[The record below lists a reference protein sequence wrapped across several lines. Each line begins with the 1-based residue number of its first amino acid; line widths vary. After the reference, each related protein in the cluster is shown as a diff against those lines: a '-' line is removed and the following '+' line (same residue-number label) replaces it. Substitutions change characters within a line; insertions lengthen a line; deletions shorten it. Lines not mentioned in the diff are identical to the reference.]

1 MTEQLAREFKEV
13 DERAVSG
20 LDQRRKVALGTI
32 ALSFCAWL
40 RSRQGT
46 SIYLQHD
53 AETRNNADRWQNP
66 HTLITSE
73 TAMLRL
79 FEERLDPFPP
89 DEAPPPPVGLMRFLW
104 ACTRGARGYI
114 LAFALLSASVSIY
127 EAWLFSFLGQV
138 VDLLST
144 WQSGGAAGDEESR
157 VLWGIGIV
165 LVVSIGLVALRTMV
179 QHQILAINLPL
190 RLRWDFHRLMLRQS
204 LSFFSDE
211 FSGRVTTKVMQTALS
226 VREVL
231 FTLIEILPGI
241 GVYFIAI
248 IALAGGFALKLM
260 LPFLAWIVLF
270 GLAMVY
276 FVPRLGKVG
285 QEQADA
291 RSSMTGRIADAYTNI
306 TTVKL
311 FSHSK
316 REAHFARA
324 AMEDFKLTG
333 FRQMRLVSQFE
344 IVNQALVVALI
355 LGAGGYALWLWHQG
369 EVGTGAVAA
378 ITAMALRIN
387 GMSHWIMWQMTSLFE
402 NIGTVQDGMA
412 TLTSGPKVQD
422 VPDAK
427 VLEPAGGEVVF
438 DNVSFNYNG
447 ERQVLDGLTLHIRP
461 GEKIGLVGRSGA
473 GKSTLINLLL
483 RFYDVDRGEI
493 RIDGQ
498 NIAEVTQ
505 DSLRSVIGMV
515 TQDTSLLHRSIRD
528 NIAYGRPD
536 ATDEDIHRAAVNA
549 QADGFI
555 SQLSDKQGHSGYDT
569 LVGERGIKLSGGQ
582 RQRIAIARVMLKN
595 APILLLD
602 EATSALDSEVEVA
615 IQESLDEM
623 MQGKTVIAI
632 AHRLSTI
639 AAMDRLIVMD
649 EGRIVEQGTHAQ
661 LLEKNGTYARLW
673 QHQSGGFLGED
684 RGLVEVMEE

>member
-1 MTEQLAREFKEV
+1 MLGAF
-13 DERAVSG
+13 ER
-20 LDQRRKVALGTI
+20 
-32 ALSFCAWL
+32 
-40 RSRQGT
+40 
-46 SIYLQHD
+46 
-53 AETRNNADRWQNP
+53 
-66 HTLITSE
+66 
-73 TAMLRL
+73 
-79 FEERLDPFPP
+79 RLDPFPP
-89 DEAPPPPVGLMRFLW
+89 DEVPPPPNGLARFLW

-114 LAFALLSASVSIY
+114 LVLALLSAGVSIY

-144 WQSGGAAGDEESR
+144 WQAGGDAAAQESR
-157 VLWGIGIV
+157 VLWGMGIV
-165 LVVSIGLVALRTMV
+165 MVTSVGLVALRTMV

-211 FSGRVTTKVMQTALS
+211 FSGRVTTKVMQTALA
-226 VREVL
+226 VRDVL
-231 FTLIEILPGI
+231 FTMIEIIPGI

-260 LPFLAWIVLF
+260 LPFIGWAVLF
-270 GLAMVY
+270 ALAMWY
-276 FVPRLGKVG
+276 FVPRLGEVG
-285 QEQADA
+285 QEQANA
-291 RSSMTGRIADAYTNI
+291 RSMMTGRISDAYTNI

-311 FSHSK
+311 FSHSN

-333 FRQMRLVSQFE
+333 FRQMRLVSLFE
-344 IVNQALVVALI
+344 IVNQALVVGLI
-355 LGAGGYALWLWHQG
+355 MSAGGYALWLWHQG
-369 EVGTGAVAA
+369 DVGAGAVAA

-387 GMSHWIMWQMTSLFE
+387 GMSNWIMWQMTSLFE
-402 NIGTVQDGMA
+402 SIGTVQDGMA
-412 TLTSGPKVQD
+412 TLTQGAKVQD
-422 VPDAK
+422 APDAG
-427 VLEPAGGEVVF
+427 VLVTNGGAVTF
-438 DNVSFNYNG
+438 DKVSFNYNG
-447 ERQVLDGLTLHIRP
+447 ERQVLDGLNLNIRP

-483 RFYDVDRGEI
+483 RFYDVDSGEI

-498 NIAEVTQ
+498 NIAKVTQ
-505 DSLRSVIGMV
+505 DSLRSAIGMV

-536 ATDEDIHRAAVNA
+536 ATDAQVRSAAVSA
-549 QADGFI
+549 QADEFI
-555 SQLSDKQGHSGYDT
+555 SQLSDRQGHSGYDT

-582 RQRIAIARVMLKN
+582 RQRVAIARVMLKN

-649 EGRIVEQGTHAQ
+649 EGRIIEQGTHAQ
-661 LLEKNGTYARLW
+661 LLEKNGVYARLW

-684 RGLVEVMEE
+684 KGVIEAMDPV

>member
-1 MTEQLAREFKEV
+1 
-13 DERAVSG
+13 
-20 LDQRRKVALGTI
+20 
-32 ALSFCAWL
+32 
-40 RSRQGT
+40 
-46 SIYLQHD
+46 
-53 AETRNNADRWQNP
+53 
-66 HTLITSE
+66 
-73 TAMLRL
+73 MLRI
-79 FEERLDPFPP
+79 FERWLDPFPP
-89 DEAPPPPVGLMRFLW
+89 DEAPPPPAGLVRFMW

-114 LAFALLSASVSIY
+114 LALALFSAGVSMY

-144 WQSGGAAGDEESR
+144 WQSGGAVGAEEMR
-157 VLWGIGIV
+157 VLWGIGLVLLASIV
-165 LVVSIGLVALRTMV
+165 LVALRTLM
-179 QHQILAINLPL
+179 QHQVLAINLPL

-211 FSGRVTTKVMQTALS
+211 FSGRVTTKVMQTALA

-231 FTLIEILPGI
+231 FTLIEIVPGI

-260 LPFLAWIVLF
+260 LPFIAWLALF
-270 GLAMVY
+270 GLAMLY
-276 FVPRLGKVG
+276 FVPRLGRVG
-285 QEQADA
+285 QEQAHA
-291 RSSMTGRIADAYTNI
+291 RSSMTGRVSDAYTNI

-324 AMEDFKLTG
+324 AMEDFKQTG

-344 IVNQALVVALI
+344 IVNQALVVGLI

-369 EVGTGAVAA
+369 QVGTGAVAA

-412 TLTSGPKVQD
+412 TLTRGPKVQD
-422 VPDAK
+422 APDAG
-427 VLEPAGGEVVF
+427 VLVTAGGAVTF

-447 ERQVLDGLTLHIRP
+447 ERQVLDGLSLHIRP
-461 GEKIGLVGRSGA
+461 GEKVGLVGRSGA

-483 RFYDVDRGEI
+483 RFYDVDSGTI
-493 RIDGQ
+493 SIDGQ
-498 NIAEVTQ
+498 NVAKVTQ
-505 DSLRSVIGMV
+505 DSLRSAIGMV

-536 ATDEDIHRAAVNA
+536 ATDAQVRRAAFNA

-555 SQLSDKQGHSGYDT
+555 QQLSDRQGHSGYDT

-582 RQRIAIARVMLKN
+582 RQRIAIPRVMLKN

-649 EGRIVEQGTHAQ
+649 EGRIIEQGTHSE
-661 LLEKNGTYARLW
+661 LLARNGTYARLW

-684 RGLVEVMEE
+684 QGLAEAVE

>member
-1 MTEQLAREFKEV
+1 
-13 DERAVSG
+13 
-20 LDQRRKVALGTI
+20 
-32 ALSFCAWL
+32 
-40 RSRQGT
+40 
-46 SIYLQHD
+46 
-53 AETRNNADRWQNP
+53 
-66 HTLITSE
+66 
-73 TAMLRL
+73 MLRL

-422 VPDAK
+422 APDAK

-461 GEKIGLVGRSGA
+461 GEKSAWSAAPVQAS
-473 GKSTLINLLL
+473 
-483 RFYDVDRGEI
+483 
-493 RIDGQ
+493 
-498 NIAEVTQ
+498 
-505 DSLRSVIGMV
+505 
-515 TQDTSLLHRSIRD
+515 
-528 NIAYGRPD
+528 RP
-536 ATDEDIHRAAVNA
+536 
-549 QADGFI
+549 
-555 SQLSDKQGHSGYDT
+555 
-569 LVGERGIKLSGGQ
+569 
-582 RQRIAIARVMLKN
+582 
-595 APILLLD
+595 
-602 EATSALDSEVEVA
+602 
-615 IQESLDEM
+615 
-623 MQGKTVIAI
+623 
-632 AHRLSTI
+632 
-639 AAMDRLIVMD
+639 
-649 EGRIVEQGTHAQ
+649 
-661 LLEKNGTYARLW
+661 
-673 QHQSGGFLGED
+673 
-684 RGLVEVMEE
+684 

>member
-1 MTEQLAREFKEV
+1 MLSVF
-13 DERAVSG
+13 ER
-20 LDQRRKVALGTI
+20 
-32 ALSFCAWL
+32 
-40 RSRQGT
+40 
-46 SIYLQHD
+46 
-53 AETRNNADRWQNP
+53 
-66 HTLITSE
+66 
-73 TAMLRL
+73 
-79 FEERLDPFPP
+79 RLDPFPP
-89 DEAPPPPVGLMRFLW
+89 DEAPPPPVGLGRFLW

-114 LAFALLSASVSIY
+114 LALAVLSACVSIY

-144 WQSGGAAGDEESR
+144 WTDGGAAAGEESR
-157 VLWGIGIV
+157 ALWGIGIV
-165 LVVSIGLVALRTMV
+165 LVISVGLVAMRTMV
-179 QHQILAINLPL
+179 QHQVLAINLPL

-226 VREVL
+226 VRDVL
-231 FTLIEILPGI
+231 FTLIEIAPGI

-260 LPFLAWIVLF
+260 LPFIAWIVLF
-270 GLAMVY
+270 GLAMLY

-285 QEQADA
+285 QEQANA
-291 RSSMTGRIADAYTNI
+291 RSSMTGRISDAYTNI

-316 REAHFARA
+316 REAQFARA
-324 AMEDFKLTG
+324 AMEDFKQTG

-369 EVGTGAVAA
+369 DVGTGAVAA

-412 TLTSGPKVQD
+412 TLTQGPKVQD
-422 VPDAK
+422 APDATSLK
-427 VLEPAGGEVVF
+427 TTGGAVTF

-447 ERQVLDGLTLHIRP
+447 ERQVLDGLNLAIRP

-483 RFYDVDRGEI
+483 RFYDVDSGEI

-498 NIAEVTQ
+498 NIRQVTQ
-505 DSLRSVIGMV
+505 DSLRSAIGMV

-536 ATDEDIHRAAVNA
+536 ATEEEIRTAAVNA

-555 SQLSDKQGHSGYDT
+555 SQLSDKHGHSGYDT

-582 RQRIAIARVMLKN
+582 RQRVAIARVMLKN

-623 MQGKTVIAI
+623 MKGKTVIAI

-649 EGRIVEQGTHAQ
+649 DGRIIEQGTHSE
-661 LLEKNGTYARLW
+661 LLNKNGTYARLW
-673 QHQSGGFLGED
+673 HHQSGGFLGED
-684 RGLVEVMEE
+684 QGVPEAVDQV

>member
-1 MTEQLAREFKEV
+1 
-13 DERAVSG
+13 
-20 LDQRRKVALGTI
+20 
-32 ALSFCAWL
+32 
-40 RSRQGT
+40 
-46 SIYLQHD
+46 
-53 AETRNNADRWQNP
+53 
-66 HTLITSE
+66 
-73 TAMLRL
+73 MLRV
-79 FEERLDPFPP
+79 FERRLDPFPP
-89 DEAPPPPVGLMRFLW
+89 DELPPPPVGLLRFLW
-104 ACTRGARGYI
+104 ACTRGARGYV
-114 LAFALLSASVSIY
+114 LLFALLSAAVSLY

-138 VDLLST
+138 VDLLAA
-144 WQSGGAAGDEESR
+144 WQSGGAVGDEER
-157 VLWGIGIV
+157 RMLWGIGLV
-165 LVVSIGLVALRTMV
+165 LVTSVGLVALRTMV
-179 QHQILAINLPL
+179 QHQVLAINLPL

-211 FSGRVTTKVMQTALS
+211 FSGRVTTKVMQTALA

-231 FTLIEILPGI
+231 FTMIEILPGI

-270 GLAMVY
+270 GLAMLY

-285 QEQADA
+285 QEQAHA
-291 RSSMTGRIADAYTNI
+291 RSSMTGRVSDAYTNI

-311 FSHSK
+311 FSHSR

-324 AMEDFKLTG
+324 AMEDFKETG

-344 IVNQALVVALI
+344 IVNQALVVGLI
-355 LGAGGYALWLWHQG
+355 IGAGGYSLWLWHQG
-369 EVGTGAVAA
+369 SVGTGAVAA

-402 NIGTVQDGMA
+402 NIGTVQDGMQ
-412 TLTSGPKVQD
+412 TLTLGPKV
-422 VPDAK
+422 VDA
-427 VLEPAGGEVVF
+427 PNAGQLVTRGGAVSF
-438 DNVSFNYNG
+438 DQVSFNYNG
-447 ERQVLDGLTLHIRP
+447 ERQVLDGLSLDIRA

-483 RFYDVDRGEI
+483 RFYDVDSGQI

-498 NIAEVTQ
+498 DISKVTQ
-505 DSLRSVIGMV
+505 DSLRSAIGMV

-528 NIAYGRPD
+528 NIAYGRPE
-536 ATDEDIHRAAVNA
+536 ASEAQIHAAAVNA
-549 QADGFI
+549 QADDFI
-555 SQLSDKQGHSGYDT
+555 RQLSDRQGHSGYDT

-649 EGRIVEQGTHAQ
+649 NGHIIEQGTHAE
-661 LLEKNGTYARLW
+661 LLARNGTYARLW

-684 RGLVEVMEE
+684 QGVVEAVE

>member
-1 MTEQLAREFKEV
+1 M
-13 DERAVSG
+13 
-20 LDQRRKVALGTI
+20 
-32 ALSFCAWL
+32 L
-40 RSRQGT
+40 RSF
-46 SIYLQHD
+46 
-53 AETRNNADRWQNP
+53 E
-66 HTLITSE
+66 
-73 TAMLRL
+73 RL
-79 FEERLDPFPP
+79 LDPFPP
-89 DEAPPPPVGLMRFLW
+89 DEVPPPPEGLGKFLW
-104 ACTRGARGYI
+104 ACTRGARGYVLG
-114 LAFALLSASVSIY
+114 LAVFSAAVSLY

-138 VDLLST
+138 VDLLAAWKT
-144 WQSGGAAGDEESR
+144 GGEITRPESH
-157 VLWGIGIV
+157 VLWGICAV
-165 LVVSIGLVALRTMV
+165 LVASVGLVAVRTML
-179 QHQILAINLPL
+179 QHQVLAINLPL

-211 FSGRVTTKVMQTALS
+211 FSGRVTTKVMQTALA
-226 VREVL
+226 VRDVL
-231 FTLIEILPGI
+231 FTMIEIAPGI
-241 GVYFIAI
+241 GVYFVAI
-248 IALAGGFALKLM
+248 IALAGTFDLRLM
-260 LPFLAWIVLF
+260 LPFVGWIVLF
-270 GLAMVY
+270 GLAMYY
-276 FVPRLGKVG
+276 FVPRLGEVG
-285 QEQADA
+285 QEQANA
-291 RSSMTGRIADAYTNI
+291 RSSMTGRISDAYTNI

-311 FSHSK
+311 FSHTN

-324 AMEDFKLTG
+324 AMEDFKQTG

-344 IVNQALVVALI
+344 IVNQALVAALI
-355 LGAGGYALWLWHQG
+355 MAAGGYALWLWHQG

-402 NIGTVQDGMA
+402 NIGTVQDGMS
-412 TLTSGPKVQD
+412 TLTRGPKVQD
-422 VPDAK
+422 APDASA
-427 VLEPAGGEVVF
+427 LQTSGGAVTFE
-438 DNVSFNYNG
+438 NVSFNYNG
-447 ERQVLDGLTLHIRP
+447 ERQVLDDLNLSIAA

-483 RFYDVDRGEI
+483 RFYDLDSGAI

-498 NIAEVTQ
+498 NIAHVTQ

-536 ATDEDIHRAAVNA
+536 ATDEQVQRAALNA
-549 QADGFI
+549 QADDFI
-555 SQLSDKQGHSGYDT
+555 RLLSDKQGHSGYDT

-582 RQRIAIARVMLKN
+582 RQRVAIARVMLKN

-639 AAMDRLIVMD
+639 AAMDRLVVMD
-649 EGRIVEQGTHAQ
+649 HGRIIEQGTHAE
-661 LLEKNGTYARLW
+661 LLASNGTYARLW
-673 QHQSGGFLGED
+673 RHQSGGFLGED
-684 RGLVEVMEE
+684 EGVVEAAD

>member
-1 MTEQLAREFKEV
+1 
-13 DERAVSG
+13 
-20 LDQRRKVALGTI
+20 
-32 ALSFCAWL
+32 
-40 RSRQGT
+40 
-46 SIYLQHD
+46 
-53 AETRNNADRWQNP
+53 
-66 HTLITSE
+66 
-73 TAMLRL
+73 MLRV
-79 FEERLDPFPP
+79 FERRLDPFPP
-89 DEAPPPPVGLMRFLW
+89 DELPPPPVGLLRFLW
-104 ACTRGARGYI
+104 ACTRGARGYV
-114 LAFALLSASVSIY
+114 LALAILSAAVSIY
-127 EAWLFSFLGQV
+127 EAWLFSFLGQI
-138 VDLLST
+138 VDLLSAWKT
-144 WQSGGAAGDEESR
+144 GSVTDTQVESM
-157 VLWGIGIV
+157 LWGIGLV
-165 LVVSIGLVALRTMV
+165 LVASIGLVALRTLV
-179 QHQILAINLPL
+179 QHQVLAINLPL

-211 FSGRVTTKVMQTALS
+211 FSGRVTTKVMQTALA

-231 FTLIEILPGI
+231 FTMIEIVPGI

-248 IALAGGFALKLM
+248 VALAGAFALKLM
-260 LPFLAWIVLF
+260 LPFIAWVALF
-270 GLAMVY
+270 GLAMAY

-285 QEQADA
+285 QEQAHA
-291 RSSMTGRIADAYTNI
+291 RSSMTGRVSDAYTNI

-324 AMEDFKLTG
+324 AMEDFKQTG

-344 IVNQALVVALI
+344 IVNQILLVALI
-355 LGAGGYALWLWHQG
+355 LGSGGYALWLWQQG

-378 ITAMALRIN
+378 VSAMALRIN

-412 TLTSGPKVQD
+412 TLTRGPKVQD
-422 VPDAK
+422 APN
-427 VLEPAGGEVVF
+427 AGTLVTKGGAVTF
-438 DNVSFNYNG
+438 DDVSFNYNG
-447 ERQVLDGLTLHIRP
+447 ERQVLDGLSLNIRA
-461 GEKIGLVGRSGA
+461 GEKVGLVGRSGA

-483 RFYDVDRGEI
+483 RFYDVDNGVI

-498 NIAEVTQ
+498 DIAKVTQ
-505 DSLRSVIGMV
+505 DSLRSAIGMV

-528 NIAYGRPD
+528 NIAYGRPE
-536 ATDEDIHRAAVNA
+536 ATEAQIRSAAMKA

-555 SQLSDKQGHSGYDT
+555 SQLSDRQGHSGYDT

-582 RQRIAIARVMLKN
+582 RQRVAIARVMLKN

-623 MQGKTVIAI
+623 MQDKTVIAI

-649 EGRIVEQGTHAQ
+649 EGRIIEQGTHAE
-661 LLEKNGTYARLW
+661 LLAKNGTYARLW

-684 RGLVEVMEE
+684 QGLAEAVE

>member
-1 MTEQLAREFKEV
+1 MLGKFEQ
-13 DERAVSG
+13 
-20 LDQRRKVALGTI
+20 
-32 ALSFCAWL
+32 W
-40 RSRQGT
+40 
-46 SIYLQHD
+46 
-53 AETRNNADRWQNP
+53 
-66 HTLITSE
+66 
-73 TAMLRL
+73 
-79 FEERLDPFPP
+79 LDPFPP
-89 DEAPPPPVGLMRFLW
+89 DEVPPPPDGLARFLW
-104 ACTRGARGYI
+104 ACTRGARGYV
-114 LAFALLSASVSIY
+114 LALALLAGGVSIY

-144 WQSGGAAGDEESR
+144 WQAGGDGTAQESR

-165 LVVSIGLVALRTMV
+165 LLTSIGLVALRTMV
-179 QHQILAINLPL
+179 QHQVLAINLPL

-231 FTLIEILPGI
+231 FTIIEIGLGI

-248 IALAGGFALKLM
+248 IALAGGFDLKLM
-260 LPFLAWIVLF
+260 LPFLAWVALF
-270 GLAMVY
+270 GLAMAY

-285 QEQADA
+285 QEQANA
-291 RSSMTGRIADAYTNI
+291 RSSMTGRISDAYTNI

-324 AMEDFKLTG
+324 AMEDFKHTG

-344 IVNQALVVALI
+344 IVNQTLVVALI
-355 LGAGGYALWLWHQG
+355 MGAGGYALWLWHQG

-402 NIGTVQDGMA
+402 NIGTVQDGME
-412 TLTSGPKVQD
+412 TLTRGPKVQD
-422 VPDAK
+422 APGAG
-427 VLEPAGGEVVF
+427 VLLTSGGAVTF

-447 ERQVLDGLTLHIRP
+447 ERQVLDSLSLSIRP

-483 RFYDVDRGEI
+483 RFYDVDKGEI
-493 RIDGQ
+493 RIDGK
-498 NIAEVTQ
+498 NIANVTQ
-505 DSLRSVIGMV
+505 DSLV

-536 ATDEDIHRAAVNA
+536 ATDEQIHQAAADA
-549 QADGFI
+549 QADRFI

-649 EGRIVEQGTHAQ
+649 DGRIIEQGTHSE
-661 LLEKNGTYARLW
+661 LLARNGIYARLW
-673 QHQSGGFLGED
+673 HHQSGGFLGED
-684 RGLVEVMEE
+684 QGVAEAME

>member
-1 MTEQLAREFKEV
+1 
-13 DERAVSG
+13 
-20 LDQRRKVALGTI
+20 
-32 ALSFCAWL
+32 
-40 RSRQGT
+40 
-46 SIYLQHD
+46 
-53 AETRNNADRWQNP
+53 
-66 HTLITSE
+66 
-73 TAMLRL
+73 MLRL

-422 VPDAK
+422 APDAK

-649 EGRIVEQGTHAQ
+649 EGRIIEQGTHVQ

>member
-1 MTEQLAREFKEV
+1 
-13 DERAVSG
+13 
-20 LDQRRKVALGTI
+20 
-32 ALSFCAWL
+32 
-40 RSRQGT
+40 
-46 SIYLQHD
+46 
-53 AETRNNADRWQNP
+53 
-66 HTLITSE
+66 
-73 TAMLRL
+73 MLRV
-79 FEERLDPFPP
+79 FERRLDPFPP
-89 DEAPPPPVGLMRFLW
+89 DELPPPPVGLLRFLW
-104 ACTRGARGYI
+104 ACTRGARGYV
-114 LAFALLSASVSIY
+114 LALSLLGAAVSIY
-127 EAWLFSFLGQV
+127 EAWLFSFLGQI
-138 VDLLST
+138 VDLISA
-144 WQSGGAAGDEESR
+144 WKAGSVSDGHVQSM
-157 VLWGIGIV
+157 LWGIAIV
-165 LVVSIGLVALRTMV
+165 LIASIALVALRTMV
-179 QHQILAINLPL
+179 QHQVLAINLPL

-211 FSGRVTTKVMQTALS
+211 FSGRVTTKVMQTALA

-231 FTLIEILPGI
+231 FTVIEIVPGI

-248 IALAGGFALKLM
+248 VALAGAFALKLM
-260 LPFLAWIVLF
+260 LPFIAWMALF
-270 GLAMVY
+270 GLAMAY

-285 QEQADA
+285 QEQANA
-291 RSSMTGRIADAYTNI
+291 RSSMTGRVSDAYTNI

-324 AMEDFKLTG
+324 AMEDFKQTG

-344 IVNQALVVALI
+344 IVNQILLVILI
-355 LGAGGYALWLWHQG
+355 LSSGGYALWLWQQG

-378 ITAMALRIN
+378 VSAMALRIN

-412 TLTSGPKVQD
+412 TLTRGPKVQD
-422 VPDAK
+422 APN
-427 VLEPAGGEVVF
+427 AGTLLTQGGAVTF

-447 ERQVLDGLTLHIRP
+447 ERQVLDGLSLTIRP
-461 GEKIGLVGRSGA
+461 GEKVGLVGRSGA

-483 RFYDVDRGEI
+483 RFYDVDSGVI

-498 NIAEVTQ
+498 DIAKVTQ
-505 DSLRSVIGMV
+505 DSLRSAIGMV

-528 NIAYGRPD
+528 NIAYGRPE
-536 ATDEDIHRAAVNA
+536 ATEEQIRSAALKA

-555 SQLSDKQGHSGYDT
+555 SQLNDRQGHSGYDT

-623 MQGKTVIAI
+623 MQDKTVIAI

-649 EGRIVEQGTHAQ
+649 EGRIIEQGTHAE
-661 LLEKNGTYARLW
+661 LLARNGTYARLW

-684 RGLVEVMEE
+684 QGMAEALE

>member
-1 MTEQLAREFKEV
+1 
-13 DERAVSG
+13 
-20 LDQRRKVALGTI
+20 
-32 ALSFCAWL
+32 
-40 RSRQGT
+40 
-46 SIYLQHD
+46 
-53 AETRNNADRWQNP
+53 
-66 HTLITSE
+66 
-73 TAMLRL
+73 MLRL
-79 FEERLDPFPP
+79 FEQRLDPFPP

-144 WQSGGAAGDEESR
+144 WQSGGAAGAEESR

-422 VPDAK
+422 APDAK

-447 ERQVLDGLTLHIRP
+447 ERQVLDDLTLHIRP

-498 NIAEVTQ
+498 NIAKVTQ

-536 ATDEDIHRAAVNA
+536 ATDADIHRAAVNA

-649 EGRIVEQGTHAQ
+649 EGRIIEQGTHAQ

-673 QHQSGGFLGED
+673 QHQSGGFLDED

>member
-1 MTEQLAREFKEV
+1 M
-13 DERAVSG
+13 
-20 LDQRRKVALGTI
+20 
-32 ALSFCAWL
+32 L
-40 RSRQGT
+40 RS
-46 SIYLQHD
+46 
-53 AETRNNADRWQNP
+53 
-66 HTLITSE
+66 
-73 TAMLRL
+73 
-79 FEERLDPFPP
+79 FERRLDPFPP
-89 DEAPPPPVGLMRFLW
+89 DEIPPPPEGLARFLW

-114 LAFALLSASVSIY
+114 LAMAVFSAGVSIY

-138 VDLLST
+138 VDQLSA
-144 WQSGGAAGDEESR
+144 WQAGGAAAIEEKR
-157 VLWGIGIV
+157 VLWSIAIV
-165 LVVSIGLVALRTMV
+165 SLTSIGLVALRTMV
-179 QHQILAINLPL
+179 QHQVLAINLPL

-211 FSGRVTTKVMQTALS
+211 FSGRVTTKVMQTALA

-231 FTLIEILPGI
+231 FTVIEIAPGI

-248 IALAGGFALKLM
+248 IGLAGGFDLKLM
-260 LPFLAWIVLF
+260 LPFLAWIMLF
-270 GLAMVY
+270 GLAMWY

-285 QEQADA
+285 QEQAHA
-291 RSSMTGRIADAYTNI
+291 RSSMTGRISDAYTNI

-311 FSHSK
+311 FSHSR

-324 AMEDFKLTG
+324 AMEDFKHTG

-344 IVNQALVVALI
+344 IVNQALVVGLI

-387 GMSHWIMWQMTSLFE
+387 GMSHWIMWQMTTLFE
-402 NIGTVQDGMA
+402 NIGTVQGGMS
-412 TLTSGPKVQD
+412 TLTRGPKVQD
-422 VPDAK
+422 APGAG
-427 VLEPAGGEVVF
+427 VLQTTGGAVVF

-447 ERQVLDGLTLHIRP
+447 ERQVLDGLNLAIRP

-483 RFYDVDRGEI
+483 RFYDVDSGEI

-498 NIAEVTQ
+498 NIAQVTQ
-505 DSLRSVIGMV
+505 DSLRSAIGMV

-536 ATDEDIHRAAVNA
+536 ATDEQVHRAAVNA

-649 EGRIVEQGTHAQ
+649 QGRIVEQGTHAQ

-673 QHQSGGFLGED
+673 RHQSGGFLGED
-684 RGLVEVMEE
+684 QAVAEEME

>member
-1 MTEQLAREFKEV
+1 
-13 DERAVSG
+13 
-20 LDQRRKVALGTI
+20 
-32 ALSFCAWL
+32 
-40 RSRQGT
+40 
-46 SIYLQHD
+46 
-53 AETRNNADRWQNP
+53 
-66 HTLITSE
+66 
-73 TAMLRL
+73 MLRV
-79 FEERLDPFPP
+79 FERRLDPFPP
-89 DEAPPPPVGLMRFLW
+89 DELPPPPVGLLRFLW
-104 ACTRGARGYI
+104 ACTRGARGYV
-114 LAFALLSASVSIY
+114 LALSLLGAAVSIY
-127 EAWLFSFLGQV
+127 EAWLFSFLGQI
-138 VDLLST
+138 VDLISA
-144 WQSGGAAGDEESR
+144 WKAGSVSDGHVQSM
-157 VLWGIGIV
+157 LWGIATV
-165 LVVSIGLVALRTMV
+165 LIASIALVALRTMV
-179 QHQILAINLPL
+179 QHQVLAINLPL

-211 FSGRVTTKVMQTALS
+211 FSGRVTTKVMQTALA

-231 FTLIEILPGI
+231 FTVIEIVPGI

-248 IALAGGFALKLM
+248 VALAGAFALKLM
-260 LPFLAWIVLF
+260 LPFIAWMALF
-270 GLAMVY
+270 GLAMAY

-285 QEQADA
+285 QEQANA
-291 RSSMTGRIADAYTNI
+291 RSSMTGRVSDAYTNI

-324 AMEDFKLTG
+324 AMEDFKQTG

-344 IVNQALVVALI
+344 IVNQILLVILI
-355 LGAGGYALWLWHQG
+355 LSSGGYALWLWQQG

-378 ITAMALRIN
+378 VSAMALRIN

-412 TLTSGPKVQD
+412 TLTRGPKVQD
-422 VPDAK
+422 APN
-427 VLEPAGGEVVF
+427 AGTLLTQGGAVTF

-447 ERQVLDGLTLHIRP
+447 ERQVLDGLSLTIRP
-461 GEKIGLVGRSGA
+461 GEKVGLVGRSGA

-483 RFYDVDRGEI
+483 RFYDVDSGVI

-498 NIAEVTQ
+498 DIAKVTQ
-505 DSLRSVIGMV
+505 DSLRSAIGMV

-528 NIAYGRPD
+528 NIAYGRPE
-536 ATDEDIHRAAVNA
+536 ATEEQIRSAALKA

-555 SQLSDKQGHSGYDT
+555 SQLNDRQGHSGYDT

-623 MQGKTVIAI
+623 MQDKTVIAI

-649 EGRIVEQGTHAQ
+649 EGRIIEQGTHAE
-661 LLEKNGTYARLW
+661 LLARNGTYARLW

-684 RGLVEVMEE
+684 QGMAEALE